1 MSSRPKHLIRQF
13 VLACLVFLAW
23 APAAYAVGLPRLPF
37 ENYKLANGLRVVL
50 LENHLSPLVTVEVW
64 YHVGSKNEDEGR
76 RGFAHLFEHLMF
88 SATRNQRRGQF
99 SHQIVRSGGITNAYT
114 TEDAT
119 VVWETIPSNF
129 LRVALWLEADR
140 MRNLEIT
147 QADLRREIEVVK
159 EERRLRFDNVPYGT
173 LVETLYEQAFTVHPY
188 RRVPIGSMEDL
199 ARSRLEEVREFYRT
213 QFVPNNATLV
223 IVGDFNPEQTR
234 GWIED
239 YFSPIPPGK
248 HLSAKPIP
256 EEPEQTRG
264 RFLRFKKDVA
274 LPALVYG
281 YHMPADGSADS
292 YALKLLSKILS
303 DGESSRLVRR
313 LVVGK
318 RIALEV
324 DSVANFT
331 EHPNLF
337 VLYAILH
344 EGVTLAEG
352 EQELRAELERLKQ
365 EPLSSEELAGAQ
377 NRMLRDLALE
387 RRNTRSLADLL
398 GYATVI
404 LKDTG
409 SINREVEEFLAVSPE
424 EVLRVA
430 RKYLVSENLTL
441 IEVQPDAEER
451 EASDPFSTPGEGR
464 TEKLSEEPPA
474 Q

>member
-23 APAAYAVGLPRLPF
+23 APAASAAGLPRLPF
-37 ENYKLANGLRVVL
+37 EDYKLANGLRVVL

-76 RGFAHLFEHLMF
+76 RRFAHLFEHLMF
-88 SATRNQRRGQF
+88 SATRNQRRGKF

-129 LRVALWLEADR
+129 LRVTLWLEVDR

-159 EERRLRFDNVPYGT
+159 EERRLRFDNVPYRT

-223 IVGDFNPEQTR
+223 IVGDFN
-234 GWIED
+234 
-239 YFSPIPPGK
+239 
-248 HLSAKPIP
+248 
-256 EEPEQTRG
+256 PEQTRG

-337 VLYAILH
+337 VLFAILH

-352 EQELRAELERLKQ
+352 EQELRAELDRLKQ

-409 SINREVEEFLAVSPE
+409 SINREVEKFLSVSPE
-424 EVLRVA
+424 EVRRVA